1 MIINLLNSK
10 RKGDNNDLQ
19 KKNYQKKIKKK
30 TQYQKKKEK
39 ITKKYN

>member
-19 KKNYQKKIKKK
+19 KKNTKKKKIKNNSIS
-30 TQYQKKKEK
+30 KEK
-39 ITKKYN
+39 IKNNKKI

>member
-19 KKNYQKKIKKK
+19 KKKLPKRKKIKKK
-30 TQYQKKKEK
+30 LNIKRKKKK
-39 ITKKYN
+39 